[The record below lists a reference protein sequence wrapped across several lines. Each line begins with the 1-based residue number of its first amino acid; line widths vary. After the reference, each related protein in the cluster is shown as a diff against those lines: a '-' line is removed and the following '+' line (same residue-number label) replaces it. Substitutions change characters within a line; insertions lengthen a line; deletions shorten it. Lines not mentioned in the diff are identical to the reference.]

1 MATKVAR
8 SLSIYRQE
16 GNEGII
22 REDEPGEEASQ
33 VWHEGAPLCYDIST
47 DATKEIEEYA
57 AGTDTVRIIGVAAS
71 HASGTAG
78 TAVAYYEANDY
89 NLFEGTLISGTD
101 AYTLLGTEVGVA
113 YPLVQST
120 RDWYV
125 DVANTDNDDAVEVVG
140 LLDAVGDVNPR
151 VVVRFIGGLQ
161 SKVLQS

>member
-1 MATKVAR
+1 MATQVLQTLA
-8 SLSIYRQE
+8 IYRQE
-16 GNEGII
+16 GNDGLII
-22 REDEPGEEASQ
+22 EREPGEEASM

-47 DATKEIEEYA
+47 DATGEIEEYA
-57 AGTDTVRIIGVAAS
+57 AGTDGVRIIGVAAS

-78 TAVAYYEANDY
+78 TDVSYYEANDL
-89 NLFEGTLISGTD
+89 NLFEGSLINGTA

-125 DVANTDNDDAVEVVG
+125 DVGNTDNDDVVEVVG

-151 VVVRFIGGLQ
+151 VIVRFLGGKQ